1 MKVIKSQSVSFQN
14 SWEKD
19 KVKDKFVNTEVRQQQ
34 SKMI

>member
-19 KVKDKFVNTEVRQQQ
+19 KVKDKFVNTEVRQQ
-34 SKMI
+34 